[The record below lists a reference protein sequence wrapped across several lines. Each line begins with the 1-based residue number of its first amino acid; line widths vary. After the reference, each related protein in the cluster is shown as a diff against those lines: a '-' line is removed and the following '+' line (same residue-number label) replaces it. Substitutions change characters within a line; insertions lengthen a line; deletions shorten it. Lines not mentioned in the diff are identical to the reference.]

1 MTPTRLLLGAA
12 AAALLSTAA
21 FAQDAPSAQPEQKSG
36 DNIVNPAATPMP
48 AEPAPAPA
56 VSAPS
61 AAAMGADASV
71 TASAVDAPAPV
82 AGTVTVSTV
91 TNGPVPDTAENR
103 AKYGA
108 PMSRAGKLTR
118 AAGN

>member
-21 FAQDAPSAQPEQKSG
+21 FAQNMAPPSAQPEQKSG
-36 DNIVNPAATPMP
+36 DNIVNA
-48 AEPAPAPA
+48 APAPA
-56 VSAPS
+56 ETMPAPTASAPS

-71 TASAVDAPAPV
+71 TASAMDTPAPV

-103 AKYGA
+103 AKYGS

>member
-21 FAQDAPSAQPEQKSG
+21 FAQSMSPPSAMPEQKSG
-36 DNIVNPAATPMP
+36 DNIVNAAPSTSAMP
-48 AEPAPAPA
+48 AEPAAA
-56 VSAPS
+56 SATT
-61 AAAMGADASV
+61 MGADASV
-71 TASAVDAPAPV
+71 TASSMTPAPV

-103 AKYGA
+103 AKYGQ